1 MRLTIALVGVF
12 FIFGANAMAT
22 VNQATLSQDAEELEN
37 NNNSEI
43 MGPMDPVG
51 LLIKYGRMA
60 GIKDKN
66 EFAALLGQSAH
77 ESGGFEE
84 LAESGNYSVAGLRK
98 TFKYAQGKSDAHLK
112 NLLKDE
118 KKLFNAVYKTTNGN
132 NGGDDGFNFRG
143 SGFGQVTG
151 RENIKKA
158 LATVKKMR
166 AEAGL
171 PPLDSKYDAEDGGL
185 EAFAEDVRNNPE
197 LGAQATVG
205 WWINNIH
212 GKVEDWTNDAQVSAM
227 VNKGPN
233 SELGKKSAQV
243 SLSYK
248 PYRDALDAAQKKAD
262 TQFRATGFAMND
274 EEFIKNITENF
285 FLQEEA
291 KKKKAEHEKMEAVV
305 DKKFQQD
312 INAKGESVKGYEDR
326 RNRTEAFRKNPRIL
340 NMPDEELVEP
350 RDEPSMTDPAFGPV
364 QPESVIQDKMFIEN
378 LVAEKKEEQNLKNLQ
393 KFYRRNKGR

>member
-1 MRLTIALVGVF
+1 
-12 FIFGANAMAT
+12 MAA
-22 VNQATLSQDAEELEN
+22 VNQATLAQDAEELEN
-37 NNNSEI
+37 NNNSEV

-51 LLIKYGRMA
+51 LLIKYGRIS
-60 GIKDKN
+60 GIKDRN

-77 ESGGFEE
+77 ESGGFKE
-84 LAESGNYSVAGLRK
+84 LDESGNYSVAGLRK

-112 NLLKDE
+112 DLLKDK
-118 KKLFNAVYKTTNGN
+118 KKLFNAIYKTTNGN

-185 EAFAEDVRNNPE
+185 EAFAEDVRNNQD
-197 LGAQATVG
+197 LGAQATVA
-205 WWINNIH
+205 WWINNVH

-243 SLSYK
+243 SQSYK
-248 PYRDALDAAQKKAD
+248 PYREALDAVQKEAD
-262 TQFRATGFAMND
+262 ITLSATGLPMNN
-274 EEFIKNITENF
+274 EEFLKNLNQKISLE
-285 FLQEEA
+285 QEYE
-291 KKKKAEHEKMEAVV
+291 KKKAVV

-312 INAKGESVKGYEDR
+312 INKKGEKVKGYEDR

-340 NMPDEELVEP
+340 NIPDEGSVEP
-350 RDEPSMTDPAFGPV
+350 SDEPFISPPEVGPAA
-364 QPESVIQDKMFIEN
+364 PERLIQDKMFIEN
-378 LVAEKKEEQNLKNLQ
+378 LAAETKKQKNLKNLDR
-393 KFYRRNKGR
+393 FYRTSSRAR

>member
-1 MRLTIALVGVF
+1 
-12 FIFGANAMAT
+12 MAT
-22 VNQATLSQDAEELEN
+22 VNQATLAQDAEELEN
-37 NNNSEI
+37 SNNSEV

-60 GIKDKN
+60 GVKDKN

-77 ESGGFEE
+77 ESGGFKE
-84 LAESGNYSVAGLRK
+84 LDESGNYSVAGLRK

-112 NLLKDE
+112 NLLKDK
-118 KKLFNAVYKTTNGN
+118 KKLFNALYETTNGN

-185 EAFAEDVRNNPE
+185 EAFAEDVRNNPD
-197 LGAQATVG
+197 LGAQATVA
-205 WWINNIH
+205 WWITNVH

-233 SELGKKSAQV
+233 SGLGKKSAQV
-243 SLSYK
+243 SQSYK
-248 PYRDALDAAQKKAD
+248 PYRDALDAVQKEAD
-262 TQFRATGFAMND
+262 NTLSATGLPMNN
-274 EEFIKNITENF
+274 EEFLKNLNQKISLE
-285 FLQEEA
+285 QEYE
-291 KKKKAEHEKMEAVV
+291 KKKAVV
-305 DKKFQQD
+305 DKKFEQD
-312 INAKGESVKGYEDR
+312 INKKGESVKGYEDR
-326 RNRTEAFRKNPRIL
+326 RNRTEAFRKSPRIL
-340 NMPDEELVEP
+340 NIPDEESVEP
-350 RDEPSMTDPAFGPV
+350 SDEPSMTDPEVGPAA
-364 QPESVIQDKMFIEN
+364 PERLAQDKMFIEN
-378 LVAEKKEEQNLKNLQ
+378 FAKEKNLKNLD
-393 KFYRRNKGR
+393 KFYRKNRGR